1 MEELISIIVPVYNVE
16 KYLKRCVESLVK
28 QSYKNVEILL
38 VDDGSTDSSGLICD
52 ELANKYNNVKV
63 FHKKNGGLSDARN
76 FGIKKS
82 KGKILSFIDSDDY
95 IDCDM
100 IEFLYK
106 EMVSSNAD
114 ISICSKYIDYE
125 NGKCIEV
132 NNSKDKL
139 LMTKEEALIKIN
151 SFVGFDMSFCDKI
164 FKRELFKNVEFPY
177 GKKCEDFCTM
187 FKIFDKCSGNIVYNA
202 VSKYHYFQ
210 REGSI
215 SRNPV
220 MDKAYIDA
228 SKMQVEFFQN
238 NYPDLLFAAVTMFVF
253 ANISYYNK
261 CIKYNVECEKDELI
275 NIKKNVKK
283 NIKLVMNNKYI
294 PIKKKLQALCFCLS
308 SKLYKSIFKR
318 SIK

>member
-106 EMVSSNAD
+106 ELISANAD
-114 ISICSKYIDYE
+114 VSMCSKYIDYE
-125 NGKCIEV
+125 NGNCVEV
-132 NNSKDKL
+132 NNSKNKL
-139 LMTKEEALIKIN
+139 VMTKEEALVKIN

-164 FKRELFKNVEFPY
+164 FKKELFKTIEFPY

-187 FKIFDKCSGNIVYNA
+187 FRIFDKCSNNIVFNA

-215 SRNPV
+215 SRNPT

-228 SKMQVEFFQN
+228 SKMQLDFFEK
-238 NYPDLLFAAVTMFVF
+238 NYPELLFAAITMFVF

-261 CIKYNVECEKDELI
+261 CIKYSVECEKDELV

-283 NIKLVMNNKYI
+283 NIKYVVNNKYI
-294 PIKKKLQALCFCLS
+294 PFKKKLQALCFCCS
-308 SKLYKSIFKR
+308 SKLYKCIFR
-318 SIK
+318 ASIK